1 MDEDFVTFK
10 EDIVKDEILGV
21 LEDVL
26 KEGVFIA
33 AKVND
38 WTTQIVEQSLK
49 RLASLKMDLKYA
61 VTCHVM
67 QRAGAGLQVADCA
80 SWDPRSDGQ
89 VTVDYHTE
97 TICAYVTVYGVAF

>member
-1 MDEDFVTFK
+1 MRFSGSVCLQPQVFPHFCSVSLGFGETFTHPLTAAGPAYMLLSACAF
-10 EDIVKDEILGV
+10 IPQV

-61 VTCHVM
+61 GWC
-67 QRAGAGLQVADCA
+67 C
-80 SWDPRSDGQ
+80 SSP
-89 VTVDYHTE
+89 
-97 TICAYVTVYGVAF
+97 